1 MALASVLN
9 RKNIYWQ
16 IVDLLKNHA
25 CITNYVNLTFDIVL
39 SREGKNYT
47 LKHFSSK
54 GKSQKLGLK
63 KTKDIDLSFTNYK
76 IIIKIS

>member
-16 IVDLLKNHA
+16 IVELLKNHV

-39 SREGKNYT
+39 SRKGKNYT

-63 KTKDIDLSFTNYK
+63 TKDIDLSFTNYK